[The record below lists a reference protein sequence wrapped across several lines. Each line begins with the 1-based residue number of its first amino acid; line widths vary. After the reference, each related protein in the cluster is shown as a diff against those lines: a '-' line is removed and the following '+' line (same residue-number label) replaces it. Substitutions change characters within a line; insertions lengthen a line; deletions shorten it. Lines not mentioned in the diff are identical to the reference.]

1 MYIVVSR
8 WEVHPGKE
16 AEFEEM
22 GALVRGK
29 LRSMAGIEFLH
40 SFKNKQGQV
49 VVTVGYTDEAAYHG
63 VVHAEDG
70 PFQQLMAEH
79 RLEDVSNCVASERGE
94 EIG

>member
-22 GALVRGK
+22 GAVVRGK
-29 LRSMAGIEFLH
+29 LRSMPEIEILH
-40 SFKNKQGQV
+40 GFKNKQGQV
-49 VVTVGYTDEAAYHG
+49 VVTVCYTDEPAYHRLI
-63 VVHAEDG
+63 HADDG
-70 PFQQLMAEH
+70 PFQKLMAEH
-79 RLEDVSNCVASERGE
+79 RLEDVSNCVSSERGE

>member
-16 AEFEEM
+16 TEFEEM
-22 GALVRGK
+22 SALVRVK
-29 LRSMAGIEFLH
+29 LRSMPGIEFLH

-49 VVTVGYTDEAAYHG
+49 VVTVGYTDEPTYHRL
-63 VVHAEDG
+63 VHAEDG
-70 PFQQLMAEH
+70 PFQQLMAEN
-79 RLEDVSNCVASERGE
+79 RLEDVSECVSSERGK